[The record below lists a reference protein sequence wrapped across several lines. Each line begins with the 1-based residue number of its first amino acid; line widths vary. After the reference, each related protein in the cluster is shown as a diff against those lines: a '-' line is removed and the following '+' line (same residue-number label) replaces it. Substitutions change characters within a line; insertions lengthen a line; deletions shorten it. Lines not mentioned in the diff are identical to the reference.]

1 MKVWLK
7 LLIGSLLGL
16 ILGFVIPQDN
26 LAVLSVIDWL
36 SRLAIQIG
44 RYSLV
49 PTLAFSLVIAIYELR
64 QDKEMWPLVFRT
76 IGIIAVSTIFII
88 GSGMLVTLLF
98 PPARIPI
105 LIEGQK
111 ESLSLDI
118 GEGILQLLPS
128 NMLAG
133 LVGDSSFLLPIWV
146 FAIFLGA
153 GFSYDRVYT
162 KPVISLVDS
171 LSRIFYY
178 IAIFFSEILGIFM
191 IFLGAFWAVRFQT
204 ALKAQVFRDI
214 IVLLAVY
221 GVLLCFVILPLFL
234 YLLGG
239 KRSNPWKQLYG
250 ALGPAIAG
258 FFSTDLN
265 FTLPLLIRHAKEN
278 HGVQRRSNALSLV
291 LFSTFAR
298 AGSGMVAAIS
308 IIVII
313 KSYSS
318 LGISAGDLFS
328 ILLFS
333 GIISVLLPRHP
344 GNGAYI
350 ALAVLCGWYGKG
362 FEAGYLILK
371 PIAFYLVAIGTM
383 IDVMVASLGTY
394 AVGVLS
400 GFQQDRETRHFI

>member
-1 MKVWLK
+1 MKVWIK
-7 LLIGSLLGL
+7 LLIGSILGL
-16 ILGFVIPQDN
+16 ILGLVVPQDN
-26 LAVLSVIDWL
+26 TTIMKAIDWL
-36 SRLAIQIG
+36 AQVALQIG
-44 RYSLV
+44 RYTLV
-49 PTLAFSLVIAIYELR
+49 PTLGFSLVIAIYELR
-64 QDKEMWPLVFRT
+64 QDKHMWPVVFRT
-76 IGIIAVSTIFII
+76 VGIIIGSSLFII
-88 GSGMLVTLLF
+88 GSGMLVTLMF

-105 LIEGQK
+105 LIESQK
-111 ESLSLDI
+111 ESISLDI
-118 GEGILQLLPS
+118 GQGILQLLPS
-128 NMLAG
+128 NMLSG
-133 LVGDSSFLLPIWV
+133 LVSDGTYLLPVWI

-162 KPVISLVDS
+162 KPVISFVDS

-191 IFLGAFWAVRFQT
+191 ICLGAFWAVRFQG

-214 IVLLAVY
+214 IVLLAIY
-221 GVLLCFVILPLFL
+221 GFLLSFVILPLFL
-234 YLLGG
+234 YFLGG

-258 FFSTDLN
+258 LFSGDIN
-265 FTLPLLIRHAKEN
+265 FTLPLLVRHAKEN
-278 HGVQRRSNALSLV
+278 HGVQRRSNAVSLV

-298 AGSGMVAAIS
+298 AGSAMVAAMS

-318 LGISAGDLFS
+318 LGISAGDLFI

-333 GIISVLLPRHP
+333 AIISALLPRHP

-383 IDVMVASLGTY
+383 IDAMVASLGTY
-394 AVGVLS
+394 AVGYLS
-400 GFQQDRETRHFI
+400 GFQQEKETRHFI

>member
-1 MKVWLK
+1 MKVWIK
-7 LLIGSLLGL
+7 LFIGSLLGL
-16 ILGFVIPQDN
+16 FLGYVVPQDN
-26 LAVLSVIDWL
+26 PAIMSAIEWIAK
-36 SRLAIQIG
+36 LAIQIG

-64 QDKEMWPLVFRT
+64 QDKEMWPLIFRT
-76 IGIIAVSTIFII
+76 AGIIVASSVFII

-118 GEGILQLLPS
+118 SQGILQLLPT
-128 NMLAG
+128 NMLAS
-133 LVGDSSFLLPIWV
+133 LVTDGEYLLPIWV

-162 KPVISLVDS
+162 KPVIGLVDS

-191 IFLGAFWAVRFQT
+191 IFIGAFWAVRFQS
-204 ALKAQVFRDI
+204 AIKAQVFWDI
-214 IVLLAVY
+214 IVLLAIY

-234 YLLGG
+234 YFLGG
-239 KRSNPWKQLYG
+239 KRSNPWKYLYG

-258 FFSTDLN
+258 FFSGDLT
-265 FTLPLLIRHAKEN
+265 FTLPLLIRHAKET
-278 HGVQRRSNALSLV
+278 HGIQRRSNAPSLV

-298 AGSGMVAAIS
+298 AGSAMVAAS
-308 IIVII
+308 SLIVII

-318 LGISAGDLFS
+318 LGISAGDLFT
-328 ILLFS
+328 IMIFAVA
-333 GIISVLLPRHP
+333 ISVLLPRHP

-350 ALAVLCGWYGKG
+350 ALAVLCSWYGKD

-400 GFQQDRETRHFI
+400 GFQQERDIRHFI

>member
-1 MKVWLK
+1 MKVWIK
-7 LLIGSLLGL
+7 LLIGSLLGFL
-16 ILGFVIPQDN
+16 LGFVVPQDN
-26 LAVLSVIDWL
+26 LTITEAIDWL
-36 SRLAIQIG
+36 AKLAIQIG
-44 RYSLV
+44 RYALV
-49 PTLAFSLVIAIYELR
+49 PTLAFSLMIAIYELR
-64 QDKEMWPLVFRT
+64 QDKEMWPLILRSL
-76 IGIIAVSTIFII
+76 GIILVSSVFII
-88 GSGMLVTLLF
+88 GSGMLVTLIF

-111 ESLSLDI
+111 ESISLDI
-118 GEGILQLLPS
+118 GQGILQLLPT
-128 NMLAG
+128 NMLAS
-133 LVGDSSFLLPIWV
+133 LVSNGDYLLPIWI
-146 FAIFLGA
+146 FAIFLGS

-162 KPVISLVDS
+162 RPVISLVDS

-191 IFLGAFWAVRFQT
+191 IFIGAFWAVRFQG

-214 IVLLAVY
+214 IVLLAGY
-221 GVLLCFVILPLFL
+221 GFLLCFIILPLFL

-258 FFSTDLN
+258 LFSGDLN

-298 AGSGMVAAIS
+298 AGSAMVAAIS
-308 IIVII
+308 LIVII

-318 LGISAGDLFS
+318 LGISAGDLVTIMF
-328 ILLFS
+328 FA
-333 GIISVLLPRHP
+333 GIISLLLPRYP

-350 ALAVLCGWYGKG
+350 ALAVLCAWYGRG

-371 PIAFYLVAIGTM
+371 PIAFYLVSIGTM

-400 GFQQDRETRHFI
+400 HFQQERETRHFI

>member
-1 MKVWLK
+1 MKVWIK
-7 LLIGSLLGL
+7 LFIGSLLGL
-16 ILGFVIPQDN
+16 ILGFVVPQDN
-26 LAVLSVIDWL
+26 VAITGTLDWL
-36 SRLAIQIG
+36 AKLAIQIG

-49 PTLAFSLVIAIYELR
+49 PTLGFSLVIAIYELR
-64 QDKEMWPLVFRT
+64 QEKQMWPVVFRSLT
-76 IGIIAVSTIFII
+76 ILVVSSFFII

-111 ESLSLDI
+111 EAISFDI
-118 GEGILQLLPS
+118 GQGILQLLPS
-128 NMLAG
+128 NMLSAMVQDG
-133 LVGDSSFLLPIWV
+133 SFLLPIWV

-178 IAIFFSEILGIFM
+178 IATFFSEILGIFM
-191 IFLGAFWAVRFQT
+191 IFLGAFWAVRFQA
-204 ALKAQVFRDI
+204 ALKAQVFRDLI
-214 IVLLAVY
+214 LILAVY
-221 GVLLCFVILPLFL
+221 AFILCFIILPLFL
-234 YLLGG
+234 YFLGG

-258 FFSTDLN
+258 LFSGDIH

-278 HGVQRRSNALSLV
+278 HGVQRRSNSLTLV
-291 LFSTFAR
+291 IFSTFAR
-298 AGSGMVAAIS
+298 AGSAMVAAIS

-318 LGISAGDLFS
+318 LGISAADLLSILVFAALIS
-328 ILLFS
+328 ILL
-333 GIISVLLPRHP
+333 PRYP

-350 ALAVLCGWYGKG
+350 ALAVLCSWYGKG

-383 IDVMVASLGTY
+383 IDVVVASLGTY

-400 GFQQDRETRHFI
+400 GFQEDREIRHFI

>member
-1 MKVWLK
+1 MKVWIK
-7 LLIGSLLGL
+7 LLIGSILGL
-16 ILGFVIPQDN
+16 FLGLVVPQDN
-26 LAVLSVIDWL
+26 TTIIGVIDWL
-36 SRLAIQIG
+36 ARVALQIG
-44 RYSLV
+44 RYTLV
-49 PTLAFSLVIAIYELR
+49 PTLGFSLVIAIYELR
-64 QDKEMWPLVFRT
+64 QDKQMWPVVFRT
-76 IGIIAVSTIFII
+76 VGIIIGSSIVII

-111 ESLSLDI
+111 ESISLDI
-118 GEGILQLLPS
+118 GQGILQLLPS
-128 NMLAG
+128 NMLSG
-133 LVGDSSFLLPIWV
+133 LVADGTYLLPVWI

-153 GFSYDRVYT
+153 GFSYDRIYT

-191 IFLGAFWAVRFQT
+191 IFLGAFWAVKFQA

-214 IVLLAVY
+214 IVLFAIY
-221 GVLLCFVILPLFL
+221 GILLCFVMLPLFL
-234 YLLGG
+234 YFLGG

-250 ALGPAIAG
+250 SLGPVIAG
-258 FFSTDLN
+258 LFSGDIN
-265 FTLPLLIRHAKEN
+265 FTLPLLVRHAKEN
-278 HGVQRRSNALSLV
+278 HGVQRRSNAISLV

-298 AGSGMVAAIS
+298 AGSAMVAAMS

-318 LGISAGDLFS
+318 LGVSLGDLFL
-328 ILLFS
+328 ILLLS
-333 GIISVLLPRHP
+333 AIISVLLPRHP

-383 IDVMVASLGTY
+383 IDAMVAALGTY

-400 GFQQDRETRHFI
+400 GFQQEKETRHFI

>member
-1 MKVWLK
+1 MKVWIK

-16 ILGFVIPQDN
+16 MLGFVVPQDN
-26 LAVLSVIDWL
+26 LTIVGAIEWL
-36 SRLAIQIG
+36 AKLAIQIG

-76 IGIIAVSTIFII
+76 LGIIVVSTVFII
-88 GSGMLVTLLF
+88 GSGMLITLVF

-111 ESLSLDI
+111 ESISLDI
-118 GEGILQLLPS
+118 GQGILKLLPS
-128 NMLAG
+128 NMLAS
-133 LVGDSSFLLPIWV
+133 LVTDGEFLLPVWI

-178 IAIFFSEILGIFM
+178 IAIFFSEVLGIFM
-191 IFLGAFWAVRFQT
+191 ICIGAFWAIRFQT

-221 GVLLCFVILPLFL
+221 ASLLCFVILPLFL
-234 YLLGG
+234 YILGG

-250 ALGPAIAG
+250 ALGPAIG
-258 FFSTDLN
+258 GLFSGDLN

-278 HGVQRRSNALSLV
+278 HGVQRRANALSLV

-298 AGSGMVAAIS
+298 AGSAMVAAIS
-308 IIVII
+308 LIVII

-318 LGISAGDLFS
+318 LGISAGDLLT
-328 ILLFS
+328 ILLFA

-344 GNGAYI
+344 GNGAYV

-400 GFQQDRETRHFI
+400 GFQQERETRHFI